1 MADCKRYKVAAIDLG
16 TVSSR
21 LVLAQVEAGA
31 IVESSK
37 HTEIT
42 DLGEGVDATGR
53 FCEAAVE
60 RVLAACRMFVD
71 EARAFGAACICT
83 TCTSA
88 ARDASNAALLLD
100 GLRDL
105 GLEPQVIPGEVEARL
120 TFFGVAHDFAGE
132 RIIVADSGGGSTELA
147 TGVYAP
153 ERGVFALEGT
163 RSLDIGC
170 RRVTERF
177 FSALP
182 PADGELAAAAAWAG
196 EQFAGYFESLPVD
209 FERAE
214 RLVAVGGTVT
224 TLVALVH
231 ELEPYDSSFVHLREL
246 SLEQVSAAIERMST
260 LDADSIAALPGV
272 QPKRAGVILAGAVV
286 IRELMRAGGY
296 DTLTVSENSLLAGI
310 IVNTALYSINIAVM
324 GGSSLLNLNKTDTV
338 FSLLKTALAGT
349 PFAGGY
355 KLIVSGAAVLLAL
368 VFITLFLRTRL
379 GLAIRAT
386 GNNPDMVRS
395 SSVNPAF
402 TTTVGLCA
410 ANALTGLSGC
420 LMAQS
425 QKAVDINLGTGMV
438 TIALASLLIGGTVMG
453 RGGVF
458 RRAVG
463 VVLGSVIFRLV
474 YTVALRLNMPAFM
487 LKLVSSAIVILA
499 ISIPY
504 LKTRLPMLRRRMAHA
519 KWKGGEGAC

>member
-1 MADCKRYKVAAIDLG
+1 MTNCKRYKVAAIDLG

-21 LVLAQVEAGA
+21 LVLVQVEAGA

-105 GLEPQVIPGEVEARL
+105 GLESQVIPGEVEARL

-182 PADGELAAAAAWAG
+182 PTDSELAAAGVWAG
-196 EQFAGYFESLPVD
+196 EQFGAYFEGLPVD

-231 ELEPYDSSFVHLREL
+231 ELEPYDSNFVHLREL
-246 SLEQVSAAIERMST
+246 SMEQISAAIERMSA
-260 LDADSIAALPGV
+260 LDVAGIAALPGV

-296 DTLTVSENSLLAGI
+296 KTLTVSENSLLAGMAA
-310 IVNTALYSINIAVM
+310 TINET
-324 GGSSLLNLNKTDTV
+324 LD
-338 FSLLKTALAGT
+338 
-349 PFAGGY
+349 
-355 KLIVSGAAVLLAL
+355 GAAPTIGWTPILSVL
-368 VFITLFLRTRL
+368 
-379 GLAIRAT
+379 
-386 GNNPDMVRS
+386 
-395 SSVNPAF
+395 
-402 TTTVGLCA
+402 
-410 ANALTGLSGC
+410 
-420 LMAQS
+420 
-425 QKAVDINLGTGMV
+425 
-438 TIALASLLIGGTVMG
+438 
-453 RGGVF
+453 
-458 RRAVG
+458 
-463 VVLGSVIFRLV
+463 
-474 YTVALRLNMPAFM
+474 
-487 LKLVSSAIVILA
+487 
-499 ISIPY
+499 
-504 LKTRLPMLRRRMAHA
+504 
-519 KWKGGEGAC
+519 

>member
-1 MADCKRYKVAAIDLG
+1 MCDAASMRFRIASIDSG

-21 LVLAQVEAGA
+21 LLLATVEDGV
-31 IVESSK
+31 IVDSNK
-37 HTEIT
+37 HTVIT
-42 DLGEGVDATGR
+42 NLGEGVDATGR

-71 EARAFGAACICT
+71 EAHAFGAVCICT

-100 GLRDL
+100 GLREL

-182 PADGELAAAAAWAG
+182 PADGELAAAAAWAN

-296 DTLTVSENSLLAGI
+296 DTLTVSENSLLAGMAA
-310 IVNTALYSINIAVM
+310 TINEVLDGATPTIAWV
-324 GGSSLLNLNKTDTV
+324 
-338 FSLLKTALAGT
+338 
-349 PFAGGY
+349 P
-355 KLIVSGAAVLLAL
+355 
-368 VFITLFLRTRL
+368 
-379 GLAIRAT
+379 
-386 GNNPDMVRS
+386 
-395 SSVNPAF
+395 
-402 TTTVGLCA
+402 
-410 ANALTGLSGC
+410 GLS
-420 LMAQS
+420 
-425 QKAVDINLGTGMV
+425 
-438 TIALASLLIGGTVMG
+438 AL
-453 RGGVF
+453 
-458 RRAVG
+458 
-463 VVLGSVIFRLV
+463 
-474 YTVALRLNMPAFM
+474 
-487 LKLVSSAIVILA
+487 
-499 ISIPY
+499 
-504 LKTRLPMLRRRMAHA
+504 
-519 KWKGGEGAC
+519 

>member
-21 LVLAQVEAGA
+21 LVLAQVEGGA

-100 GLRDL
+100 GLREL

-153 ERGVFALEGT
+153 ERGVFALERGVFALEGT

-182 PADGELAAAAAWAG
+182 PADGELAAAANWAG
-196 EQFAGYFESLPVD
+196 EQFAAYFGGLPSD

-246 SLEQVSAAIERMST
+246 SLDQVSAAIERMSA
-260 LDADSIAALPGV
+260 LDVAGIAALPGV

-296 DTLTVSENSLLAGI
+296 DALTVSENSLLAGMAATI
-310 IVNTALYSINIAVM
+310 NETLDGATPTIGWTPSLSAL
-324 GGSSLLNLNKTDTV
+324 
-338 FSLLKTALAGT
+338 
-349 PFAGGY
+349 
-355 KLIVSGAAVLLAL
+355 
-368 VFITLFLRTRL
+368 
-379 GLAIRAT
+379 
-386 GNNPDMVRS
+386 
-395 SSVNPAF
+395 
-402 TTTVGLCA
+402 
-410 ANALTGLSGC
+410 
-420 LMAQS
+420 
-425 QKAVDINLGTGMV
+425 
-438 TIALASLLIGGTVMG
+438 
-453 RGGVF
+453 
-458 RRAVG
+458 
-463 VVLGSVIFRLV
+463 
-474 YTVALRLNMPAFM
+474 
-487 LKLVSSAIVILA
+487 
-499 ISIPY
+499 
-504 LKTRLPMLRRRMAHA
+504 
-519 KWKGGEGAC
+519 

>member
-1 MADCKRYKVAAIDLG
+1 MTNCKRYKVAAIDLG

-21 LVLAQVEAGA
+21 LVLAQVEGGA

-71 EARAFGAACICT
+71 EARAFGVACICT

-153 ERGVFALEGT
+153 ERGVFALEGA

-182 PADGELAAAAAWAG
+182 PARGELTAAAAWAG
-196 EQFAGYFESLPVD
+196 EQFAAYFEGLPSN

-214 RLVAVGGTVT
+214 RFLVAVGGTVT

-246 SLEQVSAAIERMST
+246 SLDQVSAAIERMSA
-260 LDADSIAALPGV
+260 LDADGIAALPGV

-296 DTLTVSENSLLAGI
+296 KTLTVSENSLLAGMAA
-310 IVNTALYSINIAVM
+310 TINEVLDGA
-324 GGSSLLNLNKTDTV
+324 
-338 FSLLKTALAGT
+338 T
-349 PFAGGY
+349 P
-355 KLIVSGAAVLLAL
+355 
-368 VFITLFLRTRL
+368 
-379 GLAIRAT
+379 
-386 GNNPDMVRS
+386 
-395 SSVNPAF
+395 
-402 TTTVGLCA
+402 
-410 ANALTGLSGC
+410 
-420 LMAQS
+420 
-425 QKAVDINLGTGMV
+425 
-438 TIALASLLIGGTVMG
+438 TIAWTPSL
-453 RGGVF
+453 
-458 RRAVG
+458 
-463 VVLGSVIFRLV
+463 S
-474 YTVALRLNMPAFM
+474 AL
-487 LKLVSSAIVILA
+487 
-499 ISIPY
+499 
-504 LKTRLPMLRRRMAHA
+504 
-519 KWKGGEGAC
+519 

>member
-21 LVLAQVEAGA
+21 LVLAQVEGGA

-100 GLRDL
+100 GLREL

-153 ERGVFALEGT
+153 ERGVFALERGVFALEGT

-182 PADGELAAAAAWAG
+182 PARGELTAAAAWAG
-196 EQFAGYFESLPVD
+196 EQFAAYFEGLPSN

-246 SLEQVSAAIERMST
+246 SLDQVSAAIERMSA
-260 LDADSIAALPGV
+260 LDVAGIAALPGV

-296 DTLTVSENSLLAGI
+296 DALTVSENSLLAGMAATI
-310 IVNTALYSINIAVM
+310 NETLDGTTPTIGWTPSLSAL
-324 GGSSLLNLNKTDTV
+324 
-338 FSLLKTALAGT
+338 
-349 PFAGGY
+349 
-355 KLIVSGAAVLLAL
+355 
-368 VFITLFLRTRL
+368 
-379 GLAIRAT
+379 
-386 GNNPDMVRS
+386 
-395 SSVNPAF
+395 
-402 TTTVGLCA
+402 
-410 ANALTGLSGC
+410 
-420 LMAQS
+420 
-425 QKAVDINLGTGMV
+425 
-438 TIALASLLIGGTVMG
+438 
-453 RGGVF
+453 
-458 RRAVG
+458 
-463 VVLGSVIFRLV
+463 
-474 YTVALRLNMPAFM
+474 
-487 LKLVSSAIVILA
+487 
-499 ISIPY
+499 
-504 LKTRLPMLRRRMAHA
+504 
-519 KWKGGEGAC
+519 

>member
-1 MADCKRYKVAAIDLG
+1 MTNCKRYKVAAIDLG

-21 LVLAQVEAGA
+21 LVLAQVEGGA
-31 IVESSK
+31 IVGSSK

-71 EARAFGAACICT
+71 EAHAFGAVCICT

-100 GLRDL
+100 GLREL

-120 TFFGVAHDFAGE
+120 TFFGVAHDFADE

-147 TGVYAP
+147 TGVYAPERGVYAP

-182 PADGELAAAAAWAG
+182 PADGELAAAANWAG
-196 EQFAGYFESLPVD
+196 EQFAAYFGSLPVD

-246 SLEQVSAAIERMST
+246 SMEQISAAIERMST
-260 LDADSIAALPGV
+260 LDADGIAALPGV
-272 QPKRAGVILAGAVV
+272 QPKRAGVILAGTVV

-296 DTLTVSENSLLAGI
+296 KTLTVSENSLLAGMAA
-310 IVNTALYSINIAVM
+310 TINETLDGA
-324 GGSSLLNLNKTDTV
+324 
-338 FSLLKTALAGT
+338 T
-349 PFAGGY
+349 PTIGWTPI
-355 KLIVSGAAVLLAL
+355 LSVL
-368 VFITLFLRTRL
+368 
-379 GLAIRAT
+379 
-386 GNNPDMVRS
+386 
-395 SSVNPAF
+395 
-402 TTTVGLCA
+402 
-410 ANALTGLSGC
+410 
-420 LMAQS
+420 
-425 QKAVDINLGTGMV
+425 
-438 TIALASLLIGGTVMG
+438 
-453 RGGVF
+453 
-458 RRAVG
+458 
-463 VVLGSVIFRLV
+463 
-474 YTVALRLNMPAFM
+474 
-487 LKLVSSAIVILA
+487 
-499 ISIPY
+499 
-504 LKTRLPMLRRRMAHA
+504 
-519 KWKGGEGAC
+519 

>member
-1 MADCKRYKVAAIDLG
+1 MTNCKRYKVAAIDLG

-21 LVLAQVEAGA
+21 LVLAQVEGGA

-60 RVLAACRMFVD
+60 RVLAACHMFVD
-71 EARAFGAACICT
+71 EARAFGAVCVCT

-153 ERGVFALEGT
+153 
-163 RSLDIGC
+163 LDIGC

-196 EQFAGYFESLPVD
+196 EQFAAYFEGLPSD

-246 SLEQVSAAIERMST
+246 SMEQVSAAIERMSA
-260 LDADSIAALPGV
+260 LDVAGIAALPGV
-272 QPKRAGVILAGAVV
+272 QPKRAGVILAGTVV

-296 DTLTVSENSLLAGI
+296 DTFTVSENSLLAGMAA
-310 IVNTALYSINIAVM
+310 TINEVLDGATPTI
-324 GGSSLLNLNKTDTV
+324 GWTPNL
-338 FSLLKTALAGT
+338 S
-349 PFAGGY
+349 
-355 KLIVSGAAVLLAL
+355 
-368 VFITLFLRTRL
+368 TL
-379 GLAIRAT
+379 
-386 GNNPDMVRS
+386 
-395 SSVNPAF
+395 
-402 TTTVGLCA
+402 
-410 ANALTGLSGC
+410 
-420 LMAQS
+420 
-425 QKAVDINLGTGMV
+425 
-438 TIALASLLIGGTVMG
+438 
-453 RGGVF
+453 
-458 RRAVG
+458 
-463 VVLGSVIFRLV
+463 
-474 YTVALRLNMPAFM
+474 
-487 LKLVSSAIVILA
+487 
-499 ISIPY
+499 
-504 LKTRLPMLRRRMAHA
+504 
-519 KWKGGEGAC
+519 

>member
-1 MADCKRYKVAAIDLG
+1 MTNCKRYKVAAIDLG

-21 LVLAQVEAGA
+21 LVLAQVEGGA

-71 EARAFGAACICT
+71 EARTFGAVCICT

-105 GLEPQVIPGEVEARL
+105 GLEPQVIPGEVEAHL

-153 ERGVFALEGT
+153 EHGVFALEGT

-182 PADGELAAAAAWAG
+182 PSRGELAAAATWAG
-196 EQFAGYFESLPVD
+196 EQFTGYFKSLPVD

-246 SLEQVSAAIERMST
+246 SLAQVSAAIERMSV
-260 LDADSIAALPGV
+260 LDADGIAALPGV

-286 IRELMRAGGY
+286 IRELMRVGGY
-296 DTLTVSENSLLAGI
+296 KTLTVSENSLLAGMAATI
-310 IVNTALYSINIAVM
+310 NETLDGATPTIGWTPSLSAL
-324 GGSSLLNLNKTDTV
+324 
-338 FSLLKTALAGT
+338 
-349 PFAGGY
+349 
-355 KLIVSGAAVLLAL
+355 
-368 VFITLFLRTRL
+368 
-379 GLAIRAT
+379 
-386 GNNPDMVRS
+386 
-395 SSVNPAF
+395 
-402 TTTVGLCA
+402 
-410 ANALTGLSGC
+410 
-420 LMAQS
+420 
-425 QKAVDINLGTGMV
+425 
-438 TIALASLLIGGTVMG
+438 
-453 RGGVF
+453 
-458 RRAVG
+458 
-463 VVLGSVIFRLV
+463 
-474 YTVALRLNMPAFM
+474 
-487 LKLVSSAIVILA
+487 
-499 ISIPY
+499 
-504 LKTRLPMLRRRMAHA
+504 
-519 KWKGGEGAC
+519 

>member
-1 MADCKRYKVAAIDLG
+1 MTNCKRYKVAAIDLG

-21 LVLAQVEAGA
+21 LVLAQVEGGA

-71 EARAFGAACICT
+71 EARAFGAVCICT

-100 GLRDL
+100 GLRE
-105 GLEPQVIPGEVEARL
+105 LEPQVIPGEVEACL

-182 PADGELAAAAAWAG
+182 PSTNELAAAAGWAN

-246 SLEQVSAAIERMST
+246 SLDQVSAAIERMSA
-260 LDADSIAALPGV
+260 LDVAGIAALPGV
-272 QPKRAGVILAGAVV
+272 QPKRAGVILAGAAV

-296 DTLTVSENSLLAGI
+296 KTLTVSENSLLAGMAATI
-310 IVNTALYSINIAVM
+310 NEVLDGATPTIGWTPSLSAL
-324 GGSSLLNLNKTDTV
+324 
-338 FSLLKTALAGT
+338 
-349 PFAGGY
+349 
-355 KLIVSGAAVLLAL
+355 
-368 VFITLFLRTRL
+368 
-379 GLAIRAT
+379 
-386 GNNPDMVRS
+386 
-395 SSVNPAF
+395 
-402 TTTVGLCA
+402 
-410 ANALTGLSGC
+410 
-420 LMAQS
+420 
-425 QKAVDINLGTGMV
+425 
-438 TIALASLLIGGTVMG
+438 
-453 RGGVF
+453 
-458 RRAVG
+458 
-463 VVLGSVIFRLV
+463 
-474 YTVALRLNMPAFM
+474 
-487 LKLVSSAIVILA
+487 
-499 ISIPY
+499 
-504 LKTRLPMLRRRMAHA
+504 
-519 KWKGGEGAC
+519 

>member
-1 MADCKRYKVAAIDLG
+1 MTNCKRYKVAAIDLG

-21 LVLAQVEAGA
+21 LVLAQVEGGA

-100 GLRDL
+100 GLREL

-153 ERGVFALEGT
+153 ERG
-163 RSLDIGC
+163 SLDIGC

-182 PADGELAAAAAWAG
+182 PARGELTAAAAWAG
-196 EQFAGYFESLPVD
+196 EQFAAYFEGLPSN

-246 SLEQVSAAIERMST
+246 SLDQVSAAIERMSA
-260 LDADSIAALPGV
+260 LDADGIAALPGV

-296 DTLTVSENSLLAGI
+296 KTLTVSENSLLAGMAATI
-310 IVNTALYSINIAVM
+310 NEALDGA
-324 GGSSLLNLNKTDTV
+324 
-338 FSLLKTALAGT
+338 T
-349 PFAGGY
+349 PTISWTPE
-355 KLIVSGAAVLLAL
+355 LS
-368 VFITLFLRTRL
+368 TL
-379 GLAIRAT
+379 
-386 GNNPDMVRS
+386 
-395 SSVNPAF
+395 
-402 TTTVGLCA
+402 
-410 ANALTGLSGC
+410 
-420 LMAQS
+420 
-425 QKAVDINLGTGMV
+425 
-438 TIALASLLIGGTVMG
+438 
-453 RGGVF
+453 
-458 RRAVG
+458 
-463 VVLGSVIFRLV
+463 
-474 YTVALRLNMPAFM
+474 
-487 LKLVSSAIVILA
+487 
-499 ISIPY
+499 
-504 LKTRLPMLRRRMAHA
+504 
-519 KWKGGEGAC
+519 

>member
-1 MADCKRYKVAAIDLG
+1 MTNCKRYKVAAIDLG

-21 LVLAQVEAGA
+21 LVLAQVEGGA

-71 EARAFGAACICT
+71 EARTFGAACICT

-100 GLRDL
+100 GLHEL

-132 RIIVADSGGGSTELA
+132 RIVVADSGGGSTELA

-177 FSALP
+177 FSVLP
-182 PADGELAAAAAWAG
+182 PSDGELAAAAWAG
-196 EQFAGYFESLPVD
+196 EQFSAYFEGLPVD

-246 SLEQVSAAIERMST
+246 SMEQISAAIDRIST
-260 LDADSIAALPGV
+260 LDVEGIAALPGV

-296 DTLTVSENSLLAGI
+296 KTLTVSENSLLAGMAATI
-310 IVNTALYSINIAVM
+310 NETLDGTTPTIGWTPSLSAL
-324 GGSSLLNLNKTDTV
+324 
-338 FSLLKTALAGT
+338 
-349 PFAGGY
+349 
-355 KLIVSGAAVLLAL
+355 
-368 VFITLFLRTRL
+368 
-379 GLAIRAT
+379 
-386 GNNPDMVRS
+386 
-395 SSVNPAF
+395 
-402 TTTVGLCA
+402 
-410 ANALTGLSGC
+410 
-420 LMAQS
+420 
-425 QKAVDINLGTGMV
+425 
-438 TIALASLLIGGTVMG
+438 
-453 RGGVF
+453 
-458 RRAVG
+458 
-463 VVLGSVIFRLV
+463 
-474 YTVALRLNMPAFM
+474 
-487 LKLVSSAIVILA
+487 
-499 ISIPY
+499 
-504 LKTRLPMLRRRMAHA
+504 
-519 KWKGGEGAC
+519 

>member
-1 MADCKRYKVAAIDLG
+1 MTNCKRYKVAAIDLG

-21 LVLAQVEAGA
+21 LVLAQVEGGA

-71 EARAFGAACICT
+71 EARAFGAVCVCT

-100 GLRDL
+100 GLREL
-105 GLEPQVIPGEVEARL
+105 GLKPQVIPGEVEARL

-153 ERGVFALEGT
+153 ECSVFALEGT

-182 PADGELAAAAAWAG
+182 PADGELSAAAAWSG
-196 EQFAGYFESLPVD
+196 EQFAAYFEGLPSD
-209 FERAE
+209 FEHAE

-231 ELEPYDSSFVHLREL
+231 ELEPYDSSFVHLCEL
-246 SLEQVSAAIERMST
+246 SLEQVSAAIERMSV
-260 LDADSIAALPGV
+260 LDAEGIATLPGV

-286 IRELMRAGGY
+286 IRELMRADGY
-296 DTLTVSENSLLAGI
+296 KTLTVSENSLLAGMAA
-310 IVNTALYSINIAVM
+310 TINETLDGTTPTI
-324 GGSSLLNLNKTDTV
+324 GWTPSL
-338 FSLLKTALAGT
+338 
-349 PFAGGY
+349 
-355 KLIVSGAAVLLAL
+355 
-368 VFITLFLRTRL
+368 
-379 GLAIRAT
+379 
-386 GNNPDMVRS
+386 
-395 SSVNPAF
+395 
-402 TTTVGLCA
+402 
-410 ANALTGLSGC
+410 NAL
-420 LMAQS
+420 
-425 QKAVDINLGTGMV
+425 
-438 TIALASLLIGGTVMG
+438 
-453 RGGVF
+453 
-458 RRAVG
+458 
-463 VVLGSVIFRLV
+463 
-474 YTVALRLNMPAFM
+474 
-487 LKLVSSAIVILA
+487 
-499 ISIPY
+499 
-504 LKTRLPMLRRRMAHA
+504 
-519 KWKGGEGAC
+519 

>member
-1 MADCKRYKVAAIDLG
+1 MTNCKRYKVAAIDLG

-21 LVLAQVEAGA
+21 LVLAQVEGGA

-71 EARAFGAACICT
+71 EARTFGAACICT

-100 GLRDL
+100 GLHEL

-177 FSALP
+177 FSTMP
-182 PADGELAAAAAWAG
+182 PARGELAAAWAG
-196 EQFAGYFESLPVD
+196 EQFAAYFEGLPVD

-231 ELEPYDSSFVHLREL
+231 ELEPYDSNFVHLREL
-246 SLEQVSAAIERMST
+246 SMEQISAAIERMSA
-260 LDADSIAALPGV
+260 LDVAGIAALPGV
-272 QPKRAGVILAGAVV
+272 QPKRANVILAGAVV

-296 DTLTVSENSLLAGI
+296 KTLTVSENSLLAGMAA
-310 IVNTALYSINIAVM
+310 TINEVLDGA
-324 GGSSLLNLNKTDTV
+324 
-338 FSLLKTALAGT
+338 T
-349 PFAGGY
+349 P
-355 KLIVSGAAVLLAL
+355 
-368 VFITLFLRTRL
+368 
-379 GLAIRAT
+379 
-386 GNNPDMVRS
+386 
-395 SSVNPAF
+395 
-402 TTTVGLCA
+402 
-410 ANALTGLSGC
+410 
-420 LMAQS
+420 
-425 QKAVDINLGTGMV
+425 
-438 TIALASLLIGGTVMG
+438 TIAWTPTLSTL
-453 RGGVF
+453 
-458 RRAVG
+458 
-463 VVLGSVIFRLV
+463 
-474 YTVALRLNMPAFM
+474 
-487 LKLVSSAIVILA
+487 
-499 ISIPY
+499 
-504 LKTRLPMLRRRMAHA
+504 
-519 KWKGGEGAC
+519 

>member
-1 MADCKRYKVAAIDLG
+1 MTNCKRYKVAAIDLG

-21 LVLAQVEAGA
+21 LVLAQVEGGA

-71 EARAFGAACICT
+71 EARAFGAVCICT

-100 GLRDL
+100 GLREL

-182 PADGELAAAAAWAG
+182 PADGELAAAANWRASSSPPILMACRAILSVQSAW
-196 EQFAGYFESLPVD
+196 S
-209 FERAE
+209 RW
-214 RLVAVGGTVT
+214 VAPSPRSWRWFTNW
-224 TLVALVH
+224 
-231 ELEPYDSSFVHLREL
+231 S
-246 SLEQVSAAIERMST
+246 RM
-260 LDADSIAALPGV
+260 
-272 QPKRAGVILAGAVV
+272 
-286 IRELMRAGGY
+286 
-296 DTLTVSENSLLAGI
+296 
-310 IVNTALYSINIAVM
+310 
-324 GGSSLLNLNKTDTV
+324 
-338 FSLLKTALAGT
+338 
-349 PFAGGY
+349 
-355 KLIVSGAAVLLAL
+355 
-368 VFITLFLRTRL
+368 
-379 GLAIRAT
+379 IRASCT
-386 GNNPDMVRS
+386 
-395 SSVNPAF
+395 
-402 TTTVGLCA
+402 CA
-410 ANALTGLSGC
+410 S
-420 LMAQS
+420 
-425 QKAVDINLGTGMV
+425 
-438 TIALASLLIGGTVMG
+438 
-453 RGGVF
+453 F
-458 RRAVG
+458 RWNR
-463 VVLGSVIFRLV
+463 FRL
-474 YTVALRLNMPAFM
+474 L
-487 LKLVSSAIVILA
+487 SSTCLCW
-499 ISIPY
+499 
-504 LKTRLPMLRRRMAHA
+504 TRTASPRYRVCSPNARA
-519 KWKGGEGAC
+519 

>member
-21 LVLAQVEAGA
+21 LVLAQVEGGA

-100 GLRDL
+100 GLREL

-153 ERGVFALEGT
+153 ERGVFALERGVFALEGT

-182 PADGELAAAAAWAG
+182 PADGELAAAANWAG
-196 EQFAGYFESLPVD
+196 EQFAAYFGGLPSD

-246 SLEQVSAAIERMST
+246 SLDQVSAAIERMSA
-260 LDADSIAALPGV
+260 LDVAGIAALPGV

-296 DTLTVSENSLLAGI
+296 DALTVSENSLLAGMAA
-310 IVNTALYSINIAVM
+310 TINETLDGA
-324 GGSSLLNLNKTDTV
+324 
-338 FSLLKTALAGT
+338 T
-349 PFAGGY
+349 P
-355 KLIVSGAAVLLAL
+355 
-368 VFITLFLRTRL
+368 
-379 GLAIRAT
+379 
-386 GNNPDMVRS
+386 
-395 SSVNPAF
+395 
-402 TTTVGLCA
+402 
-410 ANALTGLSGC
+410 
-420 LMAQS
+420 
-425 QKAVDINLGTGMV
+425 
-438 TIALASLLIGGTVMG
+438 TIAWTPSL
-453 RGGVF
+453 
-458 RRAVG
+458 
-463 VVLGSVIFRLV
+463 S
-474 YTVALRLNMPAFM
+474 AL
-487 LKLVSSAIVILA
+487 
-499 ISIPY
+499 
-504 LKTRLPMLRRRMAHA
+504 
-519 KWKGGEGAC
+519 

>member
-1 MADCKRYKVAAIDLG
+1 MTNCKCYKVAAIDLG

-60 RVLAACRMFVD
+60 RVLVACRMFVD
-71 EARAFGAACICT
+71 EARTFGAACVCT

-153 ERGVFALEGT
+153 ERGVFALERGVFALEGT

-182 PADGELAAAAAWAG
+182 PARGELTAAAAWAG
-196 EQFAGYFESLPVD
+196 EQFAAYFEGLPSN

-246 SLEQVSAAIERMST
+246 SLDQVSAAIERMSA
-260 LDADSIAALPGV
+260 LDADGIAALPGV

-296 DTLTVSENSLLAGI
+296 KTLTVSENSLLAGMAATI
-310 IVNTALYSINIAVM
+310 NEALDGA
-324 GGSSLLNLNKTDTV
+324 
-338 FSLLKTALAGT
+338 T
-349 PFAGGY
+349 PTISWTPE
-355 KLIVSGAAVLLAL
+355 LS
-368 VFITLFLRTRL
+368 TL
-379 GLAIRAT
+379 
-386 GNNPDMVRS
+386 
-395 SSVNPAF
+395 
-402 TTTVGLCA
+402 
-410 ANALTGLSGC
+410 
-420 LMAQS
+420 
-425 QKAVDINLGTGMV
+425 
-438 TIALASLLIGGTVMG
+438 
-453 RGGVF
+453 
-458 RRAVG
+458 
-463 VVLGSVIFRLV
+463 
-474 YTVALRLNMPAFM
+474 
-487 LKLVSSAIVILA
+487 
-499 ISIPY
+499 
-504 LKTRLPMLRRRMAHA
+504 
-519 KWKGGEGAC
+519 